1 MIHIL
6 LTCPSPQLLLFK
18 VYCTQSDDAY
28 WNLEFEFYLSETFHT
43 GHKDFEVRQ
52 QFAED
57 VIHCQSLATENEVDR
72 LFDSLKK
79 SIVALDIRDG
89 ASLDWEAGDDA
100 SLDWEAGGG
109 ASQDWEADDGAS
121 LNWEA
126 GDDASLDW
134 EAGGGASLDCEADDG
149 ASLDWEAGDDASL
162 DWEAGDD
169 ASLDWEAG
177 DDARTWRGVHGIR
190 GYMGCV
196 SESEV
201 TKNIF
206 TY

>member
-1 MIHIL
+1 MIQIL
-6 LTCPSPQLLLFK
+6 LTCPLPQLLVFK

-28 WNLEFEFYLSETFHT
+28 CNLEFEFCLSETFHT

-57 VIHCQSLATENEVDR
+57 VIHCWSLATENEVDR
-72 LFDSLKK
+72 LSDSLKK
-79 SIVALDIRDG
+79 SIVAFDIRDG

-100 SLDWEAGGG
+100 SLDWEAGND
-109 ASQDWEADDGAS
+109 ASVD
-121 LNWEA
+121 WEA

-134 EAGGGASLDCEADDG
+134 EAGDDANLDWEAGGGASLHWEAGDD

-177 DDARTWRGVHGIR
+177 DDARTWRGVHGIL
-190 GYMGCV
+190 GYIGCV
-196 SESEV
+196 
-201 TKNIF
+201 
-206 TY
+206 